1 MPIAPALAGD
11 LIYQGAA
18 HIIFDK
24 TSQTKSEWKYIF
36 AEGDVTVELKREEL
50 DASVA
55 GWGRIAAPS
64 TDETVEVTF
73 TPSNRVDADIIG
85 WLFGGLPSAA
95 QGSSYYG
102 SSSTPLHIHTMAGR
116 ILEIA
121 NCRPTAWPSINF
133 GVGVKRW
140 GGAVTCTGILKRGE
154 ARTATGALF
163 KDWASEA
170 FTAVPDPDEYPQVP
184 CKATWGAVGSGNT
197 ALEAMEA
204 WTLTPQIEL
213 VPIRTGNLGT
223 IDYRVGDVA
232 FEVSAV
238 PANLGE
244 AELWGSAAL
253 GSRALGTQ
261 PSFNSFAIAEDYPG
275 LSVSL
280 PRVLMTQRPTRFDPR
295 NPIAGECRWRTFRQ
309 PGQAAAAF
317 TFAAAP
323 SGT

>member
-1 MPIAPALAGD
+1 MAITPSLAGD

-18 HIIFDK
+18 HIIIDK
-24 TSQTKSEWKYIF
+24 PATKANWKYIWV
-36 AEGDVTVELKREEL
+36 EGDVTVELKREEL
-50 DASVA
+50 DVPVS

-73 TPSNRVDADIIG
+73 TPSNRIDADIVD
-85 WLFGGLPSAA
+85 WLFGSLPSAA

-102 SSSTPLHIHTMAGR
+102 SSSTPLHIHTLAGR
-116 ILEIA
+116 ILAIA

-140 GGAVTCTGILKRGE
+140 GGAVTCTGILSRGL
-154 ARTATGALF
+154 ARTASNALF
-163 KDWASEA
+163 TPWADEE
-170 FTAVPDPDEYPQVP
+170 FTAVPDADEYPQVP
-184 CKATWGAVGSGNT
+184 CKATWGAIGSGAT
-197 ALEAMEA
+197 ALEAMDA

-213 VPIRTGNLGT
+213 NAIRTGNLGT

-238 PANLGE
+238 PANVGE
-244 AELWGSAAL
+244 SELWGAAAL
-253 GSRALGTQ
+253 GSRALGTM
-261 PSFNSFAIAEDYPG
+261 PAFNAFAIAEDWPG
-275 LSVSL
+275 VSVSL
-280 PRVLMTQRPTRFDPR
+280 PRVLMTQRPTRFDPA
-295 NPIAGECRWRTFRQ
+295 NPIAGECRWRTFRA

-317 TFAAAP
+317 TFASQP